1 MRRVGVVLVA
11 FVIAAPVAGAGTL
24 HKYAGHAILPSPLP
38 TKAALSDL
46 GASSNTLIELDRFGA
61 PLAAPLLRANGARQ
75 IAPQLALWQISSTRA
90 ELILPALMRAHLVR
104 SVTPDRKL
112 QPLRAAN
119 QYTDP
124 LVPYEWWIPKI
135 GADRFDPPGPG
146 APLTIVDSGLD
157 VSHPE
162 FAGRPNTTTL
172 NRQDFNARQEEFHG
186 TAVASVAAAPTNGVG
201 LVGVYPQAVLRFWD
215 ASPGGSLT
223 VGNEIQGII
232 SAIQHGRSVINLSLG
247 SRNRFFVEQEAMMAA
262 FGTGSLIVVAAGNE
276 REHGS
281 PREYPA
287 DYAHIL
293 TIGATDQNDH
303 VTVFSNRST
312 FMDLAA
318 PGQDIPAAIPTSI
331 FPDGYSSVDGTSFA
345 TPLVAG
351 ASAAVWTARPSLD
364 NTQLFDLMR
373 FTARDVGPRGRDRDT
388 GFGILDIPAAA
399 TATAPRRDPQEPNDD
414 IYLVKPNGLF
424 QSGHPAF
431 RRRATLVARLDAT
444 DDPDDVYRVF
454 IPHKGRLVLRLTP
467 NANVNLAVWG
477 PKTRTVFE
485 QGRALKRDLRAASAR
500 KGARTELI
508 RLKNSGATVTV
519 YVDAYLG
526 RGVGGAQYSLSIRR

>member
-1 MRRVGVVLVA
+1 MRRAGVVLVA
-11 FVIAAPVAGAGTL
+11 FAIAAPAAAATV
-24 HKYAGHAILPSPLP
+24 HKYAGHAILPPPLS

-46 GASSNTLIELDRFGA
+46 SASSNTLIELDRFGA
-61 PLAAPLLRANGARQ
+61 PLAAPVLRANGARQ
-75 IAPQLALWQISSTRA
+75 IAPQLALWRIRSARA
-90 ELILPALMRAHLVR
+90 ARILPALMRAHLVR

-112 QPLRAAN
+112 SPLRAAN

-124 LVPYEWWIPKI
+124 LVPYEWWIPAI
-135 GADRFDPPGPG
+135 GADKFDPPGPG
-146 APLTIVDSGLD
+146 VPLTIIDSGLD

-172 NRQDFNARQEEFHG
+172 NSQDFNANQGEFHG

-215 ASPGGSLT
+215 ASPGGRLT
-223 VGNEIQGII
+223 VGNEIRGII
-232 SAIQHGRSVINLSLG
+232 SAIQHGRGVINLSLG
-247 SRNRFFVEQEAMMAA
+247 SRNRFFIEQEALMAA

-276 REHGS
+276 REKGS
-281 PREYPA
+281 PNEYPA
-287 DYAHIL
+287 DYPHIL
-293 TIGATDQNDH
+293 TIGATEEHDN
-303 VTVFSNRST
+303 VTVFSNRSK

-318 PGQDIPAAIPTSI
+318 PGQDIPAAIP
-331 FPDGYSSVDGTSFA
+331 PGGYSSVDGTSFA

-351 ASAAVWTARPSLD
+351 ASASVWTARPSLD

-373 FTARDVGPRGRDRDT
+373 FTARDIGPRGRDRDT
-388 GFGILDIPAAA
+388 GFGILNIPAAA
-399 TATAPRRDPQEPNDD
+399 TATAPQRDPQEPNDD

-424 QSGHPAF
+424 RSGHPAF
-431 RRRATLVARLDAT
+431 RGRASLVARLDAT
-444 DDPDDVYRVF
+444 DDPEDVYRVF
-454 IPHKGRLVLRLTP
+454 LPHKGRLLLRLKP

-477 PKTRTVFE
+477 PRTRTVFE
-485 QGRALKRDLRAASAR
+485 HGKALKRDLRAVSAK
-500 KGARTELI
+500 KGARAEVI
-508 RLKNSGATVTV
+508 SFKNSGKAVTV